1 MELLLF
7 EDRVE
12 TINDA
17 LLQQIVVLAEDILH
31 ETITRSWFFYEEGM
45 EHHYKTMARGGGWEE
60 SDVGWFNSE
69 KINIPDI
76 DLLISTKRIVLCDY
90 YWQNSGNLY
99 YEIFRYFASKENVI
113 FILYSGISTNDAIYS
128 LSEIAK
134 YVPHYC
140 QLLTE
145 VWQRPIEAKY
155 DQSLTNIR
163 SERAIEQLRAIL
175 QTAKR
180 AP

>member
-31 ETITRSWFFYEEGM
+31 ETITRSWFFYEEEM

-69 KINIPDI
+69 KINIPDT
-76 DLLISTKRIVLCDY
+76 DLPKSTKRIVLCDY

-99 YEIFRYFASKENVI
+99 YEIY
-113 FILYSGISTNDAIYS
+113 LYSI
-128 LSEIAK
+128 
-134 YVPHYC
+134 
-140 QLLTE
+140 
-145 VWQRPIEAKY
+145 
-155 DQSLTNIR
+155 
-163 SERAIEQLRAIL
+163 LRDFN
-175 QTAKR
+175 K
-180 AP
+180 